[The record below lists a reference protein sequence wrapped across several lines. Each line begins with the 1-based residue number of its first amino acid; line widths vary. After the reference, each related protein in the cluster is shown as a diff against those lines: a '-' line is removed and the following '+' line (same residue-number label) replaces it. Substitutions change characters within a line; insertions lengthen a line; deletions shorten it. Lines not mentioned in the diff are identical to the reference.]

1 MNKIS
6 GIPAIIYPILIGL
19 LSAVVHTQVHAQSI
33 TVMGGS
39 VAHSCFQSAEY
50 AVSTGAGSRRDVD
63 ECTRAIR
70 STSLSRR
77 DLVATHINR
86 GIISAKLGNIGAAQ
100 EDYLRALETS
110 DQSPEIYLNLGNLQF
125 LMQDFNN
132 ALADYNQ
139 AESLGGLERNPQI
152 LYLNRGMVLVRLGRL
167 DDAEAEYRLALEKRP
182 GWGNAL
188 DQLYLL
194 EQIREELAEESQTEN

>member
-1 MNKIS
+1 MF
-6 GIPAIIYPILIGL
+6 GL
-19 LSAVVHTQVHAQSI
+19 LFAVVHIQVQAQSI

-39 VAHSCFQSAEY
+39 IAHNCFKSAEY
-50 AVSTGAGSRRDVD
+50 AVSTGNGSRRDVD
-63 ECTRAIR
+63 ECTQAIQSR
-70 STSLSRR
+70 SLSRG

-86 GIISAKLGNIGAAQ
+86 GIISAKLGQIGDAQ
-100 EDYLRALETS
+100 EDYLAALEIS

-139 AESLGGLERNPQI
+139 AESLGGLQQNPQI
-152 LYLNRGMVLVRLGRL
+152 LNLNRGMVLVRLGRL
-167 DDAEAEYRLALEKRP
+167 DDAEAEYRLALEQVP

-194 EQIREELAEESQTEN
+194 ERIREELAEESQTEN